1 MIDAGVRQRGRQ
13 AIAGRLRASVVLLAF
28 LTATITAAMST
39 AVMSTAAA
47 AEAGSSARVTAPRS
61 PDPATG
67 RITAPGGE
75 YATRLA
81 FDVSAIDPTLV
92 TSTGPSAL
100 TITGTM
106 TNTGPDELVDLTYR
120 VQRGDA
126 LRSTADVHDQIAA
139 PDEPVAR
146 VPNSF
151 TPITGALAAGA
162 SAPFVFSASIDGPD
176 ALDIT
181 RPGVYPVM
189 VNVNGAV
196 MLPDGPLAARV
207 GELHLMLTV
216 MGVPG
221 ATAPEQ
227 TAGRPTPFNFVWPM
241 VDVPHLG
248 VEGVFLND
256 DLLASISPGGRLST
270 LLDGLTGDATSTL
283 PTGALTIV
291 LDPQMLDELNRMT
304 GAYRVV
310 APPGTAQPPVSA
322 ITQAQAADQTTSPPA
337 TDATESVP
345 VTPGG
350 TAAATPAPTDQ
361 TAGSGAADI
370 AGTVA
375 GTGQQVAASFVER
388 LRAVAASHP
397 LVLLPYGDPDV
408 VALVRAGMAA
418 DVTTTTQHGQE
429 VAERMW
435 GDLDSVTSASAS
447 PTAFPIDGAADEA
460 TLSTL
465 LSGGARTGLLSQ
477 AAVQVPTAAD
487 GRPVTSALI
496 APDQGGAGLPS
507 VVAQTD
513 VLGGLD
519 KLIDDDRQTG
529 WATKVNSLTALLAQ
543 QRADGTT
550 APSVFAPT
558 RRWSPDSAALTELIH
573 LLGELG
579 RNGVIAGESLAT
591 LSAAAQQEGTTD
603 YPEAA
608 RDRELSAAYLQRIVT
623 DRAAVADLRTTLN
636 SVSQQSDP
644 ATLLDPLDA
653 ALDAAASTAFRTD
666 STVGEANLS
675 TVESTV
681 STIRSGVQI
690 ATASTSYTLASSTSP
705 LVLTVQNSTPYD
717 VPALVQLTGGEMV
730 GLTTT
735 EQPVQIIPAG
745 RSQQVKIPTEVTRS
759 GQFQV
764 TATLVGPDGVGWG
777 SPVQLSVQSSAYG
790 ALTVVLMAVAGGV
803 LVIMVAL
810 RIRQRLR
817 GRRARLAAAAT
828 TAATTAESPAEGAA
842 GPTPAPSP
850 EPRDEAVLSER
861 REHRQ

>member
-13 AIAGRLRASVVLLAF
+13 AIAGRLRARVLLFGF
-28 LTATITAAMST
+28 LAATMSAAMGT
-39 AVMSTAAA
+39 APAAS
-47 AEAGSSARVTAPRS
+47 AEAGSSARVTAPRIS
-61 PDPATG
+61 EPATG

-81 FDVSAIDPTLV
+81 FDVAAIDPTLV
-92 TSTGPSAL
+92 TSSGPSAL

-106 TNTGPDELVDLTYR
+106 TNTGPDELADLSYR

-126 LRSTADVHDQIAA
+126 LRSTAEVHDQIAT

-146 VPNSF
+146 VPTTF
-151 TPITGALAAGA
+151 TPIIGTLAAGA
-162 SAPFVFSASIDGPD
+162 SAPFVFTASINGAT

-196 MLPDGPLAARV
+196 VLPDGPLAARV
-207 GELHLMLTV
+207 GELHLLVTV
-216 MGVPG
+216 MSVPGAPG

-227 TAGRPTPFNFVWPM
+227 PPGSPTPFNFVWPM

-270 LLDGLTGDATSTL
+270 LLDGLTGEATSEL
-283 PTGALTIV
+283 PAGALTIV
-291 LDPQMLDELNRMT
+291 LDPQLLDELNRMS
-304 GAYRVV
+304 GPYRVV
-310 APPGTAQPPVSA
+310 APPGAVQPPVSA
-322 ITQAQAADQTTSPPA
+322 IAQAQATDQSTSPAA
-337 TDATESVP
+337 TGATEP
-345 VTPGG
+345 APATPGG
-350 TAAATPAPTDQ
+350 TDVATPPPTDQ
-361 TAGSGAADI
+361 TAASNAADI
-370 AGTVA
+370 PGTVA
-375 GTGQQVAASFVER
+375 GTGQQVAASFLER

-397 LVLLPYGDPDV
+397 VVMLPYGDPDV

-418 DVTTTTQHGQE
+418 DVATAAQHGRE
-429 VAERMW
+429 VAEQVW
-435 GDLDSVTSASAS
+435 GDLDSVTSESATT
-447 PTAFPIDGAADEA
+447 TAFPIDGAADGT

-465 LSGGARTGLLSQ
+465 ISGGARTGLLSQ

-487 GRPVTSALI
+487 GRPVTSAII
-496 APDQGGAGLPS
+496 APDEGGAGLPS

-529 WATKVNSLTALLAQ
+529 WASKVNSLTALLAQ

-550 APSVFAPT
+550 APAVFAPT
-558 RRWSPDSAALTELIH
+558 RRWSPNSAALTGLIN

-579 RNGVIAGESLAT
+579 HNGVIAGESLAT
-591 LSAAAQQEGTTD
+591 LSAAARQDGTTD
-603 YPEAA
+603 YPETA
-608 RDRELSAAYLQRIVT
+608 RDRELSPEYLQRIT
-623 DRAAVADLRTTLN
+623 TGRAAVADLRATLT

-653 ALDAAASTAFRTD
+653 ALDDAASTAFRTD
-666 STVGEANLS
+666 PTVGDANLS

-717 VPALVQLTGGEMV
+717 VPVIVQLTGGEMV

-764 TATLVGPDGVGWG
+764 TATLVGPDGVAWG

-790 ALTVVLMAVAGGV
+790 ALTVVLIAVAGGV
-803 LVIMVAL
+803 LVTMVAL
-810 RIRQRLR
+810 RIRQRLHAR
-817 GRRARLAAAAT
+817 QARLAAAA
-828 TAATTAESPAEGAA
+828 AA
-842 GPTPAPSP
+842 GPTTPATPAP
-850 EPRDEAVLSER
+850 RAAAALSER
-861 REHRQ
+861 REHRP